1 MVEISTSILSVKKG
15 EESSTFFELEAGK
28 TDYFHIDVMDGKF
41 VEKNTYKKML
51 EYASYIKRISN
62 LPLDVHLMV
71 ENVKEAINDFLSVEP
86 NIITFHLEACKSKEE
101 VFEIIK
107 YIKENNCK
115 VGISIKPDTKIEE
128 IYEFL
133 PYIHMCLVMTVE
145 PGKGGQTLIKD
156 TLKKIEELK
165 RYIENNNIEID
176 IEADGG
182 INLATAPDVKKAG
195 ANILVS
201 GTAILMANDFKVIIP
216 GKVLS
221 ELLKVLNDDEESKVK
236 IGVNK
241 NQALFE
247 MGKSILVSRIIEGE
261 FLNYNTIIPD
271 SYETK
276 VKVKTKSL
284 LDSFERVALFAKE
297 NKEKDRKAPLK
308 MNIGIDGIVLSC
320 ISDAGDAKEGVQAIV
335 EGKDIEIG
343 FNPRYVIDILKVI
356 DDSEI
361 YVEFTSS
368 ISPVLI
374 KPVNSKEYIY
384 VVLPIKLRQ
393 N

>member
-1 MVEISTSILSVKKG
+1 MVEISTSILSVDSEKSMK
-15 EESSTFFELEAGK
+15 TFYDLETAH

-41 VEKNTYKKML
+41 VEADTTAKMEKYS
-51 EYASYIKRISN
+51 EYLNHITLI
-62 LPLDVHLMV
+62 PLDVHLMV

-201 GTAILMANDFKVIIP
+201 GTAILMANDFKVIID
-216 GKVLS
+216 
-221 ELLKVLNDDEESKVK
+221 ELKK
-236 IGVNK
+236 
-241 NQALFE
+241 
-247 MGKSILVSRIIEGE
+247 
-261 FLNYNTIIPD
+261 
-271 SYETK
+271 
-276 VKVKTKSL
+276 
-284 LDSFERVALFAKE
+284 
-297 NKEKDRKAPLK
+297 
-308 MNIGIDGIVLSC
+308 
-320 ISDAGDAKEGVQAIV
+320 
-335 EGKDIEIG
+335 
-343 FNPRYVIDILKVI
+343 
-356 DDSEI
+356 
-361 YVEFTSS
+361 
-368 ISPVLI
+368 
-374 KPVNSKEYIY
+374 
-384 VVLPIKLRQ
+384 
-393 N
+393 